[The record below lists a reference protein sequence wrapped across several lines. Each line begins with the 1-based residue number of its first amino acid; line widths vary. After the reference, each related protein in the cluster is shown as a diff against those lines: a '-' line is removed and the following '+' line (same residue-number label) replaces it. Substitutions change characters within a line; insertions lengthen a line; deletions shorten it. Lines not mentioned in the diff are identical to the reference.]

1 MLVHAPEG
9 FIHPALTA
17 LMSRE
22 APEDA
27 QGELQGGISS
37 LQSISMV
44 FGTVLFSQIFGHFTR
59 EDAVFRSTGMAFYVS
74 AALIALTLAVFLL
87 RRRA

>member
-1 MLVHAPEG
+1 M
-9 FIHPALTA
+9 
-17 LMSRE
+17 
-22 APEDA
+22 
-27 QGELQGGISS
+27 QGGISS

-59 EDAVFRSTGMAFYVS
+59 EDAVFRSTAWHSTSS

-87 RRRA
+87 RRRRKKPNSALASLPLRL